1 MAGAA
6 RHNLLAR
13 LVTPGGDNPLLL
25 RLVAPDSIVNGSPFG
40 SVIRLAGSGGAGGYA
55 YSIVTGSLPTGLSLN
70 GSTGVISGTPSA
82 VGLFSFVA
90 QVQDSAAS
98 VYTASFSLRVTSSL
112 SVYGKLP
119 PNGEVDIAYV
129 GQFRVTG
136 NTGSVTFAVIDGN
149 LPAGLSMDSAGL
161 ITGTPTEDSNGL
173 GGTSYFT
180 VRATDGGSGDT
191 LDIPHSIVIYDKLQ
205 ADFDARNG
213 PTIVPIGVANMPS
226 AIAGNT
232 NTYPI
237 TISGGDPPY
246 IVTTNVVLGDTLK
259 VWFDRDLVAVRAN
272 ATQIDAAGGFVV
284 YTATVRDRLGATA
297 SMYFSQEIVPAFNTA
312 IQPQIGGVDIG
323 SPNPSTINFED
334 GTGTTAEVT
343 NTGGVV
349 TVKFNS
355 TGGGGGGSVASV
367 GGALPDSSG
376 NVAVTSPDG
385 SVGIGVDSAG
395 SLALTAAGGGVG
407 SIGGATPDSSGN
419 VGIGSSDDS
428 IVATVDSNGE
438 LDLRVNPETRA
449 PMAGFGNGSIILS
462 GTLTVE
468 IPAMKYGGTIT
479 GWRIVGDTSGD
490 VSIVVSHATF
500 AAYNTMTTLFTAACS
515 GQIKESD
522 TGLNHPF
529 AVGDVLRFS
538 ASGFAGFT
546 RVSIVLDVA

>member
-1 MAGAA
+1 MVRMPAA
-6 RHNLLAR
+6 RNNLLVR
-13 LVTPGGDNPLLL
+13 LVTPGGDDPLLL

-40 SVIRLAGSGGAGGYA
+40 SVIRLVGSDGAGGYV
-55 YSIVTGSLPTGLSLN
+55 YSIITGSLPTGMTLN

-98 VYTASFSLRVTSSL
+98 VYTASFSLRVRSRL

-119 PNGEVDIAYV
+119 PLGEIFIDYV

-136 NTGSVTFAVIDGN
+136 NTGAVTWALIDGN

-161 ITGTPTEDSNGL
+161 ITGNPTADSNGL

-191 LDIPHSIVIYDKLQ
+191 LDIPHSIRIYESLNFDTFNIPDVIRGAYYEYQFPTVGGVQPFTFDLIGNPFTTSRMKFNVRTGVLSGTTGIP
-205 ADFDARNG
+205 ADNYIFGIRVTDA
-213 PTIVPIGVANMPS
+213 
-226 AIAGNT
+226 
-232 NTYPI
+232 
-237 TISGGDPPY
+237 
-246 IVTTNVVLGDTLK
+246 
-259 VWFDRDLVAVRAN
+259 
-272 ATQIDAAGGFVV
+272 
-284 YTATVRDRLGATA
+284 LGATKVL
-297 SMYFSQEIVPAFNTA
+297 FDVFIVRDANQT
-312 IQPQIGGVDIG
+312 IQPQIGGVDVG
-323 SPNPSTINFED
+323 DSNPAALNFVD

-343 NTGGVV
+343 NSGGIV
-349 TVKFNS
+349 TVKFN
-355 TGGGGGGSVASV
+355 T
-367 GGALPDSSG
+367 
-376 NVAVTSPDG
+376 T
-385 SVGIGVDSAG
+385 AG
-395 SLALTAAGGGVG
+395 GGGVG

-500 AAYNTMTTLFTAACS
+500 AAYNTMTTLFTAVCS